1 IDYIDYSL
9 TFLPINLPS
18 VKIFVF
24 VNRSFTNNVNLTLQL
39 RFIII
44 LANKKLI
51 NNIGNTDTCTIRG
64 NVVYFLLTKLK
75 RVTQSVL
82 TLEVY
87 SIVIGADIA
96 YAISTTLYI
105 ITNYLNLPLIP
116 TI

>member
-1 IDYIDYSL
+1 IDYIDCSL

-18 VKIFVF
+18 AKIFIF
-24 VNRSFTNNVNLTLQL
+24 INRSFTNNVNLTSQL
-39 RFIII
+39 RFVII

-51 NNIGNTDTCTIRG
+51 NNIGDRDTFTICS

-75 RVTQSVL
+75 HITQSIL

-87 SIVIGADIA
+87 SIVVGVDIA
-96 YAISTTLYI
+96 YAISITLCI
-105 ITNYLNLPLIP
+105 ITNRLNLPLIL